1 MIYWMCQSTKCEPT
15 DKQLEHAIKRN
26 FGGLQELDTYEIFM
40 SYLKDV
46 KRSKQATTK
55 EVIDAFYM
63 TPIVAFKTI
72 KCLIFYF
79 IKGSFPDCSP
89 LGLIETSLSSRETTG
104 IGYEPDL
111 YLCQC
116 LNIN

>member
-1 MIYWMCQSTKCEPT
+1 MIYWMCQSTESEPT

-26 FGGLQELDTYEIFM
+26 FGGLQELNTYEIFM
-40 SYLKDV
+40 TYLKDV

-55 EVIDAFYM
+55 EVIDSFYM
-63 TPIVAFKTI
+63 ILIVALKKI
-72 KCLIFYF
+72 EYSLFYF

-104 IGYEPDL
+104 IGYEPI
-111 YLCQC
+111 YNCV
-116 LNIN
+116 NV